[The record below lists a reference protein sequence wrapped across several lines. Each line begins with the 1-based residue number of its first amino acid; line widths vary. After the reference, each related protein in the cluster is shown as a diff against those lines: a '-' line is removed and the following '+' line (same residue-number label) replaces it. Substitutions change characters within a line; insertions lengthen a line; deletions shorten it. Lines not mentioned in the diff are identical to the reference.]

1 MQGTG
6 DSVDLFKLEILTK
19 KQSRCRRCFSITSRK
34 KGRDKCLPGLFEI
47 NHIDGKGFIKKEHW
61 GAYQKLYRSLLPEN
75 IPKTRSGFLPKNG
88 YLWEHP
94 GLRSEAA
101 NSSLPSPGITNYLGD
116 NQFTDGRY
124 SSLSF
129 QRKPHSKKNDFN
141 GIQRPK
147 SISSNPMFGNAWY
160 EYLLALSSVGQLY
173 NSYEIVS
180 PEGHTEKYGF
190 YRTYASFGLVFR
202 EPDDLVKFWSEK
214 VSDDLPGIYI
224 AITDKQSKYTTGNR
238 KYKKQTW
245 GSYCG
250 ESKQLPYR
258 VKKYQNQVIGKDPMW
273 ISADNKMNMLVIT
286 DARPAALSIFSNKDV
301 RLCLERLCYEWVKLA
316 KSRCGRMIGE
326 IREPPQLSAIS
337 IENVAQARL
346 IFGHAVEPLLRQWI
360 EDTLGVSI
368 EQVIFTKPLH

>member
-1 MQGTG
+1 
-6 DSVDLFKLEILTK
+6 VDLFKLEILTK
-19 KQSRCRRCFSITSRK
+19 NQSRCRRCFSITSRK
-34 KGRDKCLPGLFEI
+34 KGRDECLPGLFEN

-61 GAYQKLYRSLLPEN
+61 RAYKKLYFSLLLEK
-75 IPKTRSGFLPKNG
+75 IPKIRNNFRSTNG

-101 NSSLPSPGITNYLGD
+101 SSSLPSPGITNYLAD
-116 NQFTDGRY
+116 NQLTDGRY
-124 SSLSF
+124 SSLSI
-129 QRKPHSKKNDFN
+129 QRKPHSNKNEFM

-160 EYLLALSSVGQLY
+160 EYLLALSSARQLY
-173 NSYEIVS
+173 NSYEIFS
-180 PEGHTEKYGF
+180 PKGDTEKYGF

-202 EPDDLVKFWSEK
+202 EPDDLVKFWSER

-250 ESKQLPYR
+250 ESKQLPHRIIIYE
-258 VKKYQNQVIGKDPMW
+258 NQVTDKDKMW
-273 ISADNKMNMLVIT
+273 VSTADNKMNMLVIT

-301 RLCLERLCYEWVKLA
+301 RLCLERLCYEWVSLA
-316 KSRCGRMIGE
+316 RNRCGKMIGE
-326 IREPPQLSAIS
+326 IREPPRLSAIS

-368 EQVIFTKPLH
+368 DQVIFTEPLH